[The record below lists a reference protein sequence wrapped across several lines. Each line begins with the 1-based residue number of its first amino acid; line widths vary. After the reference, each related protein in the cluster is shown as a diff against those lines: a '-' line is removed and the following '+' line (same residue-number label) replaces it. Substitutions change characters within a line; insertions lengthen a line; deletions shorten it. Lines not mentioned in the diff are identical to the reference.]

1 MVSDLGLQCLPM
13 SLLWDARH
21 KWVRMWI
28 CAVQYIQ
35 NCSIQSTPVVSK
47 SKGLSKIFRDI
58 RTSTYQIL
66 KIEEKEFKQLH
77 LTNLYVIGLLKLRD
91 ISKILWKR
99 GEIAPEEQFLLFSTI
114 FFLLVG
120 RFSCLGRDKIFTSR

>member
-1 MVSDLGLQCLPM
+1 MPRSVVSDLGLQCLPM

-28 CAVQYIQ
+28 YAVQYIQ

-47 SKGLSKIFRDI
+47 SKGLSKILRDI

-66 KIEEKEFKQLH
+66 KIEEKEFEQLH

-99 GEIAPEEQFLLFSTI
+99 G
-114 FFLLVG
+114 
-120 RFSCLGRDKIFTSR
+120 